1 MFMKLIET
9 IKKIL
14 KEEMQIPQYLRR
26 RLRSWSEDEILN
38 ELKISLLRNLSHN
51 TEQNDRFLKQVFL
64 HTAYE
69 MLPWSED
76 IPDTDYDKTTN
87 ILAKY
92 LKDKYQKDVDKYL
105 DNLYTGDIHSKDSKY
120 VFYKHSE
127 RNGGRGF
134 TQGFDSWYQLLERF
148 GSWFPIDWWEIKKE
162 LDEKESGSILIMR
175 PGDKL
180 NDFGYYFTILKKT
193 RE

>member
-1 MFMKLIET
+1 MKLIET
-9 IKKIL
+9 IQKII
-14 KEEMQIPQYLRR
+14 KEETQIPVHLRR
-26 RLRSWSEDEILN
+26 RIKSWSEDEILN
-38 ELKISLLRNLSHN
+38 ELKKSILSNLSYN
-51 TEQNDRFLKQVFL
+51 TEQNDRFLKKVFS

-69 MLPWSED
+69 MLPWMED
-76 IPDTDYDKTTN
+76 VPEKDYDKTIDILTN
-87 ILAKY
+87 Y
-92 LKDKYQKDVDKYL
+92 LKNEYQKDVDEYL

-120 VFYKHSE
+120 VFYKHSDM
-127 RNGGRGF
+127 NGGRGF

-148 GSWFPIDWWEIKKE
+148 GSWFPIDWWEVKKV

-180 NDFGYYFTILKKT
+180 NEFGYYFTILKKM